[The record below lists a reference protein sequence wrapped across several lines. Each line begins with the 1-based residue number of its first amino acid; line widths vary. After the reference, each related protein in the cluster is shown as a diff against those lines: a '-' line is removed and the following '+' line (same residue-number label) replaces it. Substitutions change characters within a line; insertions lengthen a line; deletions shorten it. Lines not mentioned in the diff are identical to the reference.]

1 MSKLWPDSYV
11 EESNLTQ
18 NVYML
23 RRALGEGSH
32 EHRYIVTIP
41 GRGYRFNAEI
51 RESSQEGAEMMI
63 ETRTLSRIIIPPEES
78 TRQEMVARSGQPGA
92 RSIQLSG
99 GRPGRAAVV
108 RGAVERHKTE
118 VSVALGVVILAIAG
132 AIFFHSSSTKAA
144 TPQFHLPRLVPFK
157 SDTRSESEA
166 TFTPNGSQIA
176 FVGDG
181 GTERNFDIYVKL
193 LDVGNPLRL
202 TTDPAMDPGPVWS
215 PDGRFIAFMRRQ
227 SIGTE
232 TVILIPALGGPERR
246 VAQVADGLDWSP
258 DGQYLLVADK
268 SSPGEPNSISLLS
281 IETGER
287 RKLTAPP
294 IGSFGDTLPVFSPDG
309 KTIAFARQI
318 SGGVEELYVVPLAGG
333 EPRQLTS
340 DNRRIYSLQWARSGR
355 EIIFSS

>member
-51 RESSQEGAEMMI
+51 RESSEGGAEMMI
-63 ETRTLSRIIIPPEES
+63 ETRTLSRVIIPPEQS
-78 TRQEMVARSGQPGA
+78 NRQEMVTRSMQAGA
-92 RSIQLSG
+92 QSIQLSSA
-99 GRPGRAAVV
+99 RSGRAAVV
-108 RGAVERHKTE
+108 RGAVERHKAE
-118 VSVALGVVILAIAG
+118 VSVAVGVVILATAG
-132 AIFFHSSSTKAA
+132 AIFLHSSRKKAA
-144 TPQFHLPRLVPFK
+144 KPSLLPPVVVPFT
-157 SDTRSESEA
+157 SYPGSESEPA
-166 TFTPNGSQIA
+166 FSPDGRQIA
-176 FVGDG
+176 FVWDG

-193 LDVGNPLRL
+193 LDVGKPLRL
-202 TTDPAMDPGPVWS
+202 TTDPALDHGPVWS

-287 RKLTAPP
+287 RKLTEPQSDHLA
-294 IGSFGDTLPVFSPDG
+294 IRFRSFH
-309 KTIAFARQI
+309 
-318 SGGVEELYVVPLAGG
+318 
-333 EPRQLTS
+333 
-340 DNRRIYSLQWARSGR
+340 
-355 EIIFSS
+355 